1 MEVMISF
8 RKVRKQL
15 VETLILSRIDHNDS
29 VSNPILDYLIKCR
42 RGFQLAAARFV
53 VKRFVE
59 MPEILSLGWLPIA

>member
-15 VETLILSRIDHNDS
+15 VETLILSKIDYNDS
-29 VSNPILDYLIKCR
+29 VSNPILDYS
-42 RGFQLAAARFV
+42 ARFV